1 MDHLHVP
8 GRAGAGAE
16 LQVEEHSAGLGDGD
30 VDWNGDTLINMR
42 IEIVP
47 LLPCIF
53 IRPDGVCCAVE
64 SQRLD
69 LSTGILICSYFCHD
83 KRLMECGF
91 MVTHMM
97 ASWLSKPISVV
108 SKSKEI
114 QNAYIGWTL
123 LDWW

>member
-16 LQVEEHSAGLGDGD
+16 LQVEEHGAGLGDGD

-53 IRPDGVCCAVE
+53 IRADGVC
-64 SQRLD
+64 SR
-69 LSTGILICSYFCHD
+69 
-83 KRLMECGF
+83 
-91 MVTHMM
+91 
-97 ASWLSKPISVV
+97 V
-108 SKSKEI
+108 SKTRPFYWDTNLFLLLSRQEI
-114 QNAYIGWTL
+114 DVVWLHGNTHDGFVVV
-123 LDWW
+123 

>member
-1 MDHLHVP
+1 MDHLYVP

-16 LQVEEHSAGLGDGD
+16 LQVEEHCAGLGDGD

-53 IRPDGVCCAVE
+53 IRADSQCVQCAVE

-69 LSTGILICSYFCHD
+69 LSTGIPICSYFCHD
-83 KRLMECGF
+83 KRLM
-91 MVTHMM
+91 
-97 ASWLSKPISVV
+97 
-108 SKSKEI
+108 
-114 QNAYIGWTL
+114 
-123 LDWW
+123 